1 MFGLQSTSGKYDLF
15 GLKSYAYW
23 YAHKE
28 EVFRGLIAQ
37 SLLRKGCLIRP
48 KRCVSFDISQEPVFE
63 HRLCFSVNQIQNQFR
78 LSLLEGL
85 I

>member
-15 GLKSYAYW
+15 GLKSYAKW
-23 YAHKE
+23 YPHKE
-28 EVFRGLIAQ
+28 ELMEQ
-37 SLLRKGCLIRP
+37 SLLQKGCLIRL

-78 LSLLEGL
+78 LSLLEG
-85 I
+85 II